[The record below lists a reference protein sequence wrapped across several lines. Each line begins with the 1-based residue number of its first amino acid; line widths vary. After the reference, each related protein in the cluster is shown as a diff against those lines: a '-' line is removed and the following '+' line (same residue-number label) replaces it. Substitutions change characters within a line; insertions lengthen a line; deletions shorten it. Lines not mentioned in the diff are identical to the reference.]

1 MYRMVSL
8 DFVDAFAYNI
18 IGVIERRMGDDTYH
32 HVGNMRD
39 IFVWRTQAIP
49 CDKLSLKEY
58 IQFGDVE
65 E

>member
-1 MYRMVSL
+1 
-8 DFVDAFAYNI
+8 
-18 IGVIERRMGDDTYH
+18 MGDDTYH